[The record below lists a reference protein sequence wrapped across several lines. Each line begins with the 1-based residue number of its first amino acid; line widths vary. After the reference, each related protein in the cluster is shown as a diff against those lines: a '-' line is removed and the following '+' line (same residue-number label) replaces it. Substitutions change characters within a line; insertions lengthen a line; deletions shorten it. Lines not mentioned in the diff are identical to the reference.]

1 MSISASLSMMP
12 PPRPAAGFGR
22 WCRLTTAT
30 PSTLTLRSRGL
41 TSSTRPRLPRSR
53 PAMTMTWSP
62 FFTLA
67 RLLLLCAISNHLRRE
82 RNYLHEVAVAEFAR
96 HGAEDARAD
105 GRVVGLNQYARVL
118 VEANVC
124 AVLAPNLFDGAN
136 DDGVVHRPLLH
147 RAVGRRLLDRDL
159 DLVTQG
165 SPRRL
170 GRAADGLDH
179 LDATRARVVRHVQRR
194 LHLDCHLL
202 TPFAVLSFEFS
213 VFRKAA
219 PPLAENLKLKTQNYF
234 SAF

>member
-105 GRVVGLNQYARVL
+105 GRVVGLNQHARVL
-118 VEANVC
+118 VEAYVC
-124 AVLAPNLFDGAN
+124 SVLASNLFDGAD
-136 DDGVVHRPLLH
+136 DDGVVNRALLH
-147 RAVGRRLLDRDL
+147 RAIGRRLLDRDL
-159 DLVTQG
+159 YLVAEARAR
-165 SPRRL
+165 PRS
-170 GRAADGLDH
+170 RAAHGLDH
-179 LDATRARVVRHVQRR
+179 LHAPRARVVRHVERR

-202 TPFAVLSFEFS
+202 TPFARE
-213 VFRKAA
+213 
-219 PPLAENLKLKTQNYF
+219 P
-234 SAF
+234 